1 MTIEKTPE
9 ELDFDKRYT
18 DLVTKYGMIA
28 LKIKELEEELEDIE
42 EKYGVLILEHK
53 AYKSSV
59 G

>member
-1 MTIEKTPE
+1 MTDKTPE

-28 LKIKELEEELEDIE
+28 LKITELEEELEDIQA
-42 EKYGVLILEHK
+42 KYSTLLLEHK
-53 AYKSSV
+53 AYKASV